1 MTHHP
6 RRIPRSTV
14 LVSLLWTILAA
25 ALAAWAL
32 ATATPAAAVFCVAVP
47 FLWIT
52 GLRAAALWMRAAAQ
66 VSRAAAQVSPAG
78 GANRPADEL
87 RVALLYCV
95 ADDAD
100 PAAISA
106 SAAQDRAVDV
116 VVLDDSRHPAVT
128 RRLAEAA
135 ASHGWIVIRRRDRTG
150 FKAGNLNHGL
160 AALRG
165 RYDAYV
171 LCDSDVVL
179 PSAFVRRALPA
190 LVADPTVAVV
200 QAQPVARRGGTW
212 FTQYFGPLLRT
223 HLSITRAGRQ
233 AVGLVA
239 LLGRGA
245 VVRAAALDGVGGVPE
260 VVAEDLALTVALR
273 RHGWRLVNVDVE
285 FHEDYPIDYRSFRT
299 QMRKTAEGAV
309 EFLRRPRQ
317 LRGLPLRERGEL
329 VLETALIP
337 LTALAGIAALVSGAV
352 LASLGTP
359 PPLWALVAAG
369 ASALAP
375 LVPEAMRRARAQRP
389 AAGLAFLALG
399 GALYASTMFVVLAA
413 VVRTALG
420 DRAVFRITP
429 KHAAPAGWRHMTETL
444 RAELVLVPLLMATA
458 ALAAGSPL
466 FASAPIGPFL
476 AAVAFALPAAA
487 GRASRRAEPPHAP
500 ARLLRSVSAHSD
512 AAVLAAGRR
521 RIEGVVQRGRGRPAG
536 AGTGVG
542 ARA

>member
-66 VSRAAAQVSPAG
+66 VSRAAAQVSRAAAQVSRAVAQVAPAG

-165 RYDAYV
+165 RYDA
-171 LCDSDVVL
+171 
-179 PSAFVRRALPA
+179 
-190 LVADPTVAVV
+190 
-200 QAQPVARRGGTW
+200 
-212 FTQYFGPLLRT
+212 
-223 HLSITRAGRQ
+223 
-233 AVGLVA
+233 
-239 LLGRGA
+239 
-245 VVRAAALDGVGGVPE
+245 
-260 VVAEDLALTVALR
+260 
-273 RHGWRLVNVDVE
+273 
-285 FHEDYPIDYRSFRT
+285 
-299 QMRKTAEGAV
+299 
-309 EFLRRPRQ
+309 
-317 LRGLPLRERGEL
+317 
-329 VLETALIP
+329 
-337 LTALAGIAALVSGAV
+337 
-352 LASLGTP
+352 
-359 PPLWALVAAG
+359 
-369 ASALAP
+369 
-375 LVPEAMRRARAQRP
+375 
-389 AAGLAFLALG
+389 
-399 GALYASTMFVVLAA
+399 
-413 VVRTALG
+413 
-420 DRAVFRITP
+420 
-429 KHAAPAGWRHMTETL
+429 
-444 RAELVLVPLLMATA
+444 
-458 ALAAGSPL
+458 
-466 FASAPIGPFL
+466 
-476 AAVAFALPAAA
+476 
-487 GRASRRAEPPHAP
+487 
-500 ARLLRSVSAHSD
+500 
-512 AAVLAAGRR
+512 
-521 RIEGVVQRGRGRPAG
+521 
-536 AGTGVG
+536 
-542 ARA
+542 